1 MEARRRPGPDDLT
14 HFARLSRD
22 PRSHH
27 LFFALRILE
36 AHHADNPRLGQ
47 SRRPKQD
54 AVRLGQEPDLS
65 FARSTIAEFGPDRRS
80 AKLRLSQLAFG
91 LFGPNGPLPLHLTE
105 YARERKRKHRD
116 SGFVAFADMLTHR
129 LLSLFYRAWTTGQP
143 APSFDRSDADP
154 YANKVA
160 ALTGHRGTAF
170 RQRDAMPDL
179 AKLNFAGHLS
189 AGPRSAE
196 ALVAMLS
203 GFFEAP
209 VKLQQFVGTWLD
221 LEPDDRWQLGKPA
234 GLGYSTSIGSRVY
247 SRAAKFRVRI
257 GPLGLEEFKRLL
269 PGNGSLER
277 LEAIVRSHIGDALDW
292 DVNVVLSAQEV
303 PRSVLGETTALGHTS
318 WLGMRRADA
327 RDADDL
333 YLAPPY
339 VLHRQRTASNPPA
352 FAAAPAKEI
361 LK

>member
-1 MEARRRPGPDDLT
+1 MEARRGPGSDDLT
-14 HFARLSRD
+14 HFAQFARD
-22 PRSHH
+22 PRSYH
-27 LFFALRILE
+27 LFLALRILE
-36 AHHADNPRLGQ
+36 AHHADHPRLGQ

-54 AVRLGQEPDLS
+54 ALRLGQEPELA

-80 AKLRLSQLAFG
+80 GRMRLSQLAFG

-116 SGFVAFADMLTHR
+116 TGFVAFADMLTHR

-154 YANKVA
+154 YAGKVA
-160 ALTGHRGTAF
+160 ALTGHRGAAF
-170 RQRDAMPDL
+170 QNRDAMPDL
-179 AKLNFAGHLS
+179 ARLHFAGHLS
-189 AGPRSAE
+189 AGPKSAE

-203 GFFEAP
+203 GFFAAP
-209 VKLQQFVGTWLD
+209 VHLQQFVGTWLD
-221 LEPDDRWQLGKPA
+221 LEPDDRWQLGGPA
-234 GLGYSTSIGSRVY
+234 GLGQSTSIGQRVY

-257 GPLGLEEFKRLL
+257 GPLGLDEFKRLL

-277 LEAIVRSHIGDALDW
+277 LEAIVRSHVGDALDW
-292 DVNVVLSAQEV
+292 DVNVVLRAEEV

-318 WLGMRRADA
+318 WLGMRRTDA

-339 VLHRQRTASNPPA
+339 VLRRQRNASNPQA
-352 FAAAPAKEI
+352 FAAAPAQEI
-361 LK
+361 SK